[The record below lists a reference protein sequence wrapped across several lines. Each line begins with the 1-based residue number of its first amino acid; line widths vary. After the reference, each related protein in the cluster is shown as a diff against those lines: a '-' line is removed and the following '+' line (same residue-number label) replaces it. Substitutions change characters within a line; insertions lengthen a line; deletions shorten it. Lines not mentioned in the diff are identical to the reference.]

1 MLLTEEDA
9 KGKWCPFTRYL
20 AIFRGND
27 GRRET
32 AGSYNRGAEDS
43 ALGNACCLASQCM
56 AWRSTGS
63 TVEFVRGVLD
73 DGSPAPKPEGDGW
86 ELGPRPHS
94 QDAWWKRP
102 TAPRGFCGLAG
113 RPA

>member
-9 KGKWCPFTRYL
+9 KGKWCPF
-20 AIFRGND
+20 AIASHTDPRRGFRD
-27 GRRET
+27 GKET
-32 AGSYNRGAEDS
+32 APEFSPEFP
-43 ALGNACCLASQCM
+43 CIASRCM